1 MKFSSMVPSQDFLD
15 KSGLGAPDFEVAVSA
30 VSNSKNEKRKPYR
43 KWSSQEMF
51 TIGKCAAING
61 PAPSAKTFG
70 LKGRSVNESTTR
82 EFCAMYK
89 AELKKSRKEKTSH
102 CAKSNLPRGRPLL
115 LRSLNEMV
123 QMLLLAL
130 QSRGGLITSV
140 IVVSVAKA
148 LIARNPH
155 LMLDHIDLDPSSWAK
170 SLFYRMGFKKTHE
183 NNWQHRNPQWSKE
196 RGPTFVFTR
205 YCISG

>member
-1 MKFSSMVPSQDFLD
+1 
-15 KSGLGAPDFEVAVSA
+15 
-30 VSNSKNEKRKPYR
+30 
-43 KWSSQEMF
+43 
-51 TIGKCAAING
+51 
-61 PAPSAKTFG
+61 
-70 LKGRSVNESTTR
+70 
-82 EFCAMYK
+82 
-89 AELKKSRKEKTSH
+89 
-102 CAKSNLPRGRPLL
+102 
-115 LRSLNEMV
+115 MV

-170 SLFYRMGFKKTHE
+170 SLFYRMDFKKTHE

>member
-1 MKFSSMVPSQDFLD
+1 
-15 KSGLGAPDFEVAVSA
+15 
-30 VSNSKNEKRKPYR
+30 
-43 KWSSQEMF
+43 MF

-70 LKGRSVNESTTR
+70 LKGRPVNESTTR

-148 LIARNPH
+148 LIARNAH

-170 SLFYRMGFKKTHE
+170 SLFHRMGFKKRMKTTDNIE
-183 NNWQHRNPQWSKE
+183 IPDGAKE
-196 RGPTFVFTR
+196 EAQLLYLHVILSLVDDHNIPASLILNLDQTKLE
-205 YCISG
+205 YI